1 MKQILLIKNA
11 YWRSASMDRME
22 ARLCAAFERLG
33 ARMTAATNGSLP
45 LSVGLGPFDPPR
57 PDAVLFWDK
66 DTALAEAFQARG
78 IPVFNPPSAIALCDD
93 KALTHLRLDGIVP
106 MPATLIC
113 PMTFPGVGYPDKAFL
128 DRAEAAFGYPMV
140 LKEACGSLGTGVHLC
155 RTRAEAEALLDRLAG
170 SRLLLQA
177 FVAASAGRDKRL
189 YMVGGRCAGAILRT
203 NPLDFRANLALGGSA
218 EAYEPTPEETE
229 ICRRA
234 SDALG
239 LAFSGV
245 DLLDGP
251 GGPLLCEVNSNAH
264 FTGLEKATGRD
275 IAGEIAR
282 EVLRRAGEAAGE
294 FRERRP

>member
-128 DRAEAAFGYPMV
+128 DRAEAAFGYP
-140 LKEACGSLGTGVHLC
+140 
-155 RTRAEAEALLDRLAG
+155 AG

-282 EVLRRAGEAAGE
+282 EGKGRSTCYVHTK
-294 FRERRP
+294 